1 MSRLT
6 IRGLSRY
13 LVAFIIVVLSQF
25 LIASTIEAKE
35 FTAPAPSTDAPLPSI
50 PTWKGLPVVI
60 HAAVF
65 FNHIDSFD
73 YNKGIFEATTDVRM
87 SWYDPRLSYPVSE
100 GLNGHKEYRASAAE
114 TEIAKIWTPQIRVVN
129 RVGEP
134 SFSERRLRLFPDGK
148 VEIIARTTAEYKT
161 PIDMTHFPFDHQ
173 HLEIELAVREDTIE
187 TVDLDFSQEDV
198 KFSRAAKTAEIS
210 GWNIGIVNLERL
222 LVSGWNGDRYAKV
235 VASLNVQ
242 RVAGSTVA
250 TIFIPLFASL
260 LIPFLATWMNKV
272 QDGGFAIDAFE
283 LANILV
289 GGLFAVIALGFT
301 ISSTYPI
308 VVANDSTVTRL
319 IGLNYVAL
327 SIGLIITVVFYRY
340 SLPKRFFCACV
351 QEQMFRFLTWAFPVL
366 FLSIGLAFVL
376 VAAA

>member
-1 MSRLT
+1 L
-6 IRGLSRY
+6 L
-13 LVAFIIVVLSQF
+13 AFIIVFASQC
-25 LIASTIEAKE
+25 LIATTIEAKE
-35 FTAPAPSTDAPLPSI
+35 ANTPTPATDAPPPTI
-50 PTWKGLPVVI
+50 PTGKGLPVVI
-60 HAAVF
+60 HTAVF

-73 YNKGIFEATTDVRM
+73 YNKGAFEATTDVRM
-87 SWYDPRLSYPVSE
+87 SWEDPRLRYPVSE

-114 TEIAKIWTPQIRVVN
+114 IEIAKIWTPQIRVVN
-129 RVGEP
+129 RIGEP

-173 HLEIELAVREDTIE
+173 PLEIELAVREDTIE
-187 TVDLDFSQEDV
+187 TVDLDFSQDDV
-198 KFSRAAKTAEIS
+198 KFSRAAKKVEIS
-210 GWNIGIVNLERL
+210 GWNIGIVNLKRL

-235 VASLNVQ
+235 IASLNVQ
-242 RVAGSTVA
+242 RLASSTVA

-260 LIPFLATWMNKV
+260 LIPFLATWMNKA
-272 QDGGFAIDAFE
+272 QDGGFAINAFE
-283 LANILV
+283 LANVLV

-340 SLPKRFFCACV
+340 SLPKRFFGACV
-351 QEQMFRFLTWAFPVL
+351 QEQMFRFLTWAFPLL